1 MDGLLRMTIPALK
14 RPTAASHMIAMN
26 DDGTWI
32 GAIQIIDQGCNT
44 ISMLDNCAT
53 CDALRCFKCAN
64 NTYLDDNI
72 CVQKCTGGRIPID
85 DGSYG
90 VGKYCAGMSDND
102 ITFGKVKGT
111 HVVPVAPCKKDV
123 TYVGTCTSTVAE
135 CPLKRVMN
143 LDACKLACEQDLECV
158 ALTYDSKEQK
168 CWVWNTKTT
177 ERATTTIEGDY
188 ISCTSTSQ
196 LQKISDAAT
205 ITVLW
210 EDSDLS
216 SSSLLWSEHLK
227 KECDTAT
234 ATLQTSKPV
243 ETKEMC
249 TFMCN
254 NDKACDGFTYDSKN
268 KICTLLHGCSATKAA
283 TGAAATDTST
293 LLMSSRTTMCQWETI
308 SKKKCNTGGD
318 DKTLVDRGQIGPL
331 ACRLLCAA
339 QSTASCQCYSI
350 KSSDGTCYLSQATAI
365 ALESDVTYTSYKK
378 GTCSKG
384 YYDGDVTTDKN
395 GKNWVEHLF
404 PIVPLTSSVEKEYM
418 TKKLPY
424 KIETIRCKD
433 KTNAITSW
441 DKCKAANIALQVQE
455 QRRNIFSCRE
465 KSSTGSCSTFYKGC
479 TKCNN
484 DAFNLDKYAPW
495 NYTMAQQYCMA
506 KPLNTAIVTKYD
518 ATKSWA
524 QAKLFCEAKGA
535 RLPTRD
541 ELCPSGKDSE
551 PVGGYCD
558 GKGTDRWAAVSD
570 VTNEYVGCSS
580 DLSGDGKKRGCYTH
594 TEHTGVVPTWATDS
608 TGRWHGYVYCAEGE
622 TYQGP
627 PSDLFQNKA
636 CPDDVGTYAFPI
648 GTQENSDNWP
658 YGCIEIEG
666 EGLYFNGKT
675 DSTELEVGNGKTIRS
690 LCNIPVI
697 FSQRESE
704 STTAKLGVTSHI
716 QLNYPLLDIPMR
728 KRSACPLAYPYPLE
742 YTTDNWYCYKESDG
756 NTAGGDECSY
766 FGNLPTPSGQGSWN
780 ENKADCS
787 SITTPVSDNP
797 KHVVVVVDHGTKDS
811 AWKSG
816 VQIIRS
822 PIEDRGCE
830 FGCGRCDAA
839 DHCLECHLSMFL
851 SGGKCH
857 KQCMLGDTVVLPIN
871 TIGGVCLPCFHPPL
885 PTIACQDIPGWQDTS
900 TYTCND
906 YRTNGWC
913 VGNKIVNT
921 NYKDYGAETNCCD
934 CGKDATVPSTSNKI
948 PHLSIKR
955 THAST
960 DVSFIVPSTRT
971 FQLQVHKNDVST
983 THEMIL
989 HIKSGHDLFNYK
1001 DNIPSVTMSG
1011 IENSNCI
1018 VTSISTT
1025 AKTLRISLTPIQS
1038 STPCIFAQ
1046 GNIVNVTLINT
1057 DCKQCLAANPLPNQ
1071 MIRTTIQWSSISATA
1086 RTTSISSSSCPT
1098 SWYKTKPTRTC
1109 KSPNGRTSH
1118 RDIKAENIGY
1128 KTRIDLSCDRNKE
1141 NECDISLK
1149 KYVAS
1154 DGTIV
1159 TSTHDAGVDVTTGT
1173 ETKLSY
1179 LFDQSLTT
1187 KQFFP
1192 PDSYFRTASKTT
1204 DNTIKL
1210 VFQEPKRLSNIK
1222 YRPTFSGYTSGQ
1234 QGTQQMIKY
1243 KITIKEAYV
1252 NAPNGIQFT
1261 DLVLDDWRMCRTG
1274 KETQRSRYKT
1284 AVEKNCPGQWT
1295 NQGWNHLFTYGYS
1308 VDLPVPN
1315 PDWSSLYGKRPMFVK
1330 EVWIEMKYVH
1340 NKIYGNIGTG
1350 MDELEIW
1357 EYSSDQ
1363 GMSNDQCGCG
1373 GTSQIVPDPTFSIT
1387 FNKGVA
1393 TMFPSQ
1399 LKGTN
1404 GLMQT
1409 MDTAV
1414 VKTNSDIKKWTNPT
1428 GRPWTYS
1435 YLPTGA
1441 HRIALFSFD
1450 HDANTNSWEGETSTK
1465 DLVDLSYVGGP
1476 LKLVSGDDAM
1486 STPPNLNK
1494 YAGPGSFLTSAN
1506 SVKYMKWEKRS
1517 TAYTLGSSGKDRTWI
1532 AWYKGS
1538 QKENENGQ
1546 WQCTVSIFGDE
1557 TKNVAAGLGIENGK
1571 ICIGNDGTQIG
1582 TTNVADDKWHMLAW
1596 TYKQSTQVMTAYVD
1610 VAGVMTAEATMTTWT
1625 RPEDCHLW
1633 NIGGGSVVDG
1643 HKSPDKLDEVAV
1655 YQTEIAKEYLQDLYD
1670 VYMANKAHE
1679 PRLHAVIGPDGTYS
1693 GIDTIKGN
1701 ALKIMRDDSAQGY
1714 DLSSQWT
1721 MDFFTKGPYTHL
1733 PNIQY
1738 PSTYTNIKYHAL
1750 TRGYSQDEQMLI
1762 ESSGWVGT
1770 RIGNSFEHMSPKGN
1784 KIMFE
1789 GKGEWKR
1796 VTIVA
1801 KGGKTYFYLDT
1812 VLWGTASKSSKSE
1825 ILFLGTAGIGTYLH
1839 TNDAQGPA
1847 YHDWGKLADFRV
1859 WKYALTTEQ
1868 ISELPNTKNTKIKT
1882 EEYISP
1888 TRECKRGEYCIAEV
1902 GKCMP
1907 NIHPVATPTWLG
1919 ERNCGCGITQFA
1931 GFCSQCDHYL
1941 CTGTCRWPM
1950 CDDIDDIVYND
1961 YNHNNI
1967 VDQKN
1972 NLILKKD
1979 QNKNKLY
1986 DHPCRCSSFS
1996 SWSLATPTKMSEL
2009 AVDTTMTN
2017 HQYIMTNDTS
2027 YWMSPMTD
2035 QLWSYTTPKPIYG
2048 TWEYNENGWNPT
2060 LKKETAVT
2068 TNTVSNG
2075 KTARVMLWG
2084 AGGSSA
2090 FGSYYLGAQGGGS
2103 GGYLEIDVPCDN
2115 TAYAIVVGH
2124 GGLAPTTGKD
2134 LSNGQ
2139 YGGGANHNY
2148 VANKHSGNGG
2158 GLSGLFTGTATAN
2171 ALKVDVEANNL
2182 VAYAL
2187 VGGGGGG
2194 GTIGLGNC
2202 NGGGGGGACSNKD
2215 DTACVGGDGRGPEI
2229 SGNSM
2234 NGGKG
2239 GTKSEGGAGGAKSG
2253 KGIPGLKGSRINGGR
2268 GPGGGGG
2275 GGYNGGGGGGSDY
2288 GTDGTG
2294 TGAGGGSGFLDAK
2307 LLNRGWHI
2315 SGQSGINGG
2324 SKIINGICDP
2334 NPQTAGN
2341 CGSDCNDF
2349 QGKGGAAPRSDSTYY
2364 QGRVGVGGTAK
2375 KGDVTSEA
2383 GGNGM
2388 IVFDM
2393 GDGNVKVFKETTE
2406 NNGIQYFT
2414 CSSTQ
2419 PIPPP
2424 PTVESFACTSSTA
2437 KTDINGGVGS
2447 SIGFGCVFKDN
2458 KDKRYVR
2465 PKSISTEYNKVAMIS
2480 LESIWSTIDS
2490 GEFGFVDRAP
2500 RSALVYVRS
2509 EITNPVCSHKGQ
2521 CTKTSSFDVLN
2532 TCTETCSINRLL
2544 ERKCKCGSG
2553 GSDPTCIPGDQCTS
2567 DNKCIQQCKEGQW
2580 SSEDK
2585 CICGNGPTKADRKT
2599 CDQGE
2604 ACHHETG
2611 TCVKDPCLFQDGKG
2625 TTSNICVCAG
2635 PTESEICMKGQ
2646 YCIGG
2651 PNEKPC
2657 QSKCNGIITA
2667 ALACINK
2674 DTEKIYKPRT
2684 IRTID
2689 PFGLER
2695 ERKFRRD

>member
-210 EDSDLS
+210 EDGDLS

-551 PVGGYCD
+551 PAGGYCD

-627 PSDLFQNKA
+627 PSDLFQNKV
-636 CPDDVGTYAFPI
+636 CPDNEGTYAFPI

-675 DSTELEVGNGKTIRS
+675 DSTELEVGNGKTIHS
-690 LCNIPVI
+690 LCNIPFI

-704 STTAKLGVTSHI
+704 STTATTPKLGVTSHI

-811 AWKSG
+811 AWKAG

-934 CGKDATVPSTSNKI
+934 CGKDATVPSTSNNI

-1046 GNIVNVTLINT
+1046 GNTVNVTLINT

-1128 KTRIDLSCDRNKE
+1128 KTRIDLSCDR
-1141 NECDISLK
+1141 
-1149 KYVAS
+1149 
-1154 DGTIV
+1154 
-1159 TSTHDAGVDVTTGT
+1159 
-1173 ETKLSY
+1173 
-1179 LFDQSLTT
+1179 
-1187 KQFFP
+1187 
-1192 PDSYFRTASKTT
+1192 
-1204 DNTIKL
+1204 
-1210 VFQEPKRLSNIK
+1210 
-1222 YRPTFSGYTSGQ
+1222 
-1234 QGTQQMIKY
+1234 
-1243 KITIKEAYV
+1243 
-1252 NAPNGIQFT
+1252 
-1261 DLVLDDWRMCRTG
+1261 
-1274 KETQRSRYKT
+1274 
-1284 AVEKNCPGQWT
+1284 
-1295 NQGWNHLFTYGYS
+1295 
-1308 VDLPVPN
+1308 
-1315 PDWSSLYGKRPMFVK
+1315 
-1330 EVWIEMKYVH
+1330 
-1340 NKIYGNIGTG
+1340 
-1350 MDELEIW
+1350 
-1357 EYSSDQ
+1357 
-1363 GMSNDQCGCG
+1363 
-1373 GTSQIVPDPTFSIT
+1373 
-1387 FNKGVA
+1387 
-1393 TMFPSQ
+1393 
-1399 LKGTN
+1399 
-1404 GLMQT
+1404 
-1409 MDTAV
+1409 
-1414 VKTNSDIKKWTNPT
+1414 
-1428 GRPWTYS
+1428 
-1435 YLPTGA
+1435 
-1441 HRIALFSFD
+1441 
-1450 HDANTNSWEGETSTK
+1450 
-1465 DLVDLSYVGGP
+1465 
-1476 LKLVSGDDAM
+1476 
-1486 STPPNLNK
+1486 
-1494 YAGPGSFLTSAN
+1494 
-1506 SVKYMKWEKRS
+1506 
-1517 TAYTLGSSGKDRTWI
+1517 
-1532 AWYKGS
+1532 
-1538 QKENENGQ
+1538 
-1546 WQCTVSIFGDE
+1546 
-1557 TKNVAAGLGIENGK
+1557 
-1571 ICIGNDGTQIG
+1571 
-1582 TTNVADDKWHMLAW
+1582 
-1596 TYKQSTQVMTAYVD
+1596 
-1610 VAGVMTAEATMTTWT
+1610 
-1625 RPEDCHLW
+1625 
-1633 NIGGGSVVDG
+1633 
-1643 HKSPDKLDEVAV
+1643 
-1655 YQTEIAKEYLQDLYD
+1655 
-1670 VYMANKAHE
+1670 
-1679 PRLHAVIGPDGTYS
+1679 
-1693 GIDTIKGN
+1693 
-1701 ALKIMRDDSAQGY
+1701 
-1714 DLSSQWT
+1714 
-1721 MDFFTKGPYTHL
+1721 
-1733 PNIQY
+1733 
-1738 PSTYTNIKYHAL
+1738 
-1750 TRGYSQDEQMLI
+1750 
-1762 ESSGWVGT
+1762 
-1770 RIGNSFEHMSPKGN
+1770 
-1784 KIMFE
+1784 
-1789 GKGEWKR
+1789 
-1796 VTIVA
+1796 
-1801 KGGKTYFYLDT
+1801 
-1812 VLWGTASKSSKSE
+1812 
-1825 ILFLGTAGIGTYLH
+1825 
-1839 TNDAQGPA
+1839 
-1847 YHDWGKLADFRV
+1847 
-1859 WKYALTTEQ
+1859 
-1868 ISELPNTKNTKIKT
+1868 
-1882 EEYISP
+1882 
-1888 TRECKRGEYCIAEV
+1888 
-1902 GKCMP
+1902 
-1907 NIHPVATPTWLG
+1907 
-1919 ERNCGCGITQFA
+1919 
-1931 GFCSQCDHYL
+1931 
-1941 CTGTCRWPM
+1941 
-1950 CDDIDDIVYND
+1950 
-1961 YNHNNI
+1961 
-1967 VDQKN
+1967 
-1972 NLILKKD
+1972 
-1979 QNKNKLY
+1979 
-1986 DHPCRCSSFS
+1986 
-1996 SWSLATPTKMSEL
+1996 
-2009 AVDTTMTN
+2009 
-2017 HQYIMTNDTS
+2017 
-2027 YWMSPMTD
+2027 
-2035 QLWSYTTPKPIYG
+2035 
-2048 TWEYNENGWNPT
+2048 
-2060 LKKETAVT
+2060 
-2068 TNTVSNG
+2068 
-2075 KTARVMLWG
+2075 
-2084 AGGSSA
+2084 
-2090 FGSYYLGAQGGGS
+2090 
-2103 GGYLEIDVPCDN
+2103 
-2115 TAYAIVVGH
+2115 
-2124 GGLAPTTGKD
+2124 
-2134 LSNGQ
+2134 
-2139 YGGGANHNY
+2139 
-2148 VANKHSGNGG
+2148 
-2158 GLSGLFTGTATAN
+2158 
-2171 ALKVDVEANNL
+2171 
-2182 VAYAL
+2182 
-2187 VGGGGGG
+2187 
-2194 GTIGLGNC
+2194 
-2202 NGGGGGGACSNKD
+2202 
-2215 DTACVGGDGRGPEI
+2215 
-2229 SGNSM
+2229 
-2234 NGGKG
+2234 
-2239 GTKSEGGAGGAKSG
+2239 
-2253 KGIPGLKGSRINGGR
+2253 
-2268 GPGGGGG
+2268 
-2275 GGYNGGGGGGSDY
+2275 
-2288 GTDGTG
+2288 
-2294 TGAGGGSGFLDAK
+2294 
-2307 LLNRGWHI
+2307 
-2315 SGQSGINGG
+2315 
-2324 SKIINGICDP
+2324 
-2334 NPQTAGN
+2334 
-2341 CGSDCNDF
+2341 
-2349 QGKGGAAPRSDSTYY
+2349 
-2364 QGRVGVGGTAK
+2364 
-2375 KGDVTSEA
+2375 
-2383 GGNGM
+2383 
-2388 IVFDM
+2388 
-2393 GDGNVKVFKETTE
+2393 
-2406 NNGIQYFT
+2406 
-2414 CSSTQ
+2414 
-2419 PIPPP
+2419 
-2424 PTVESFACTSSTA
+2424 
-2437 KTDINGGVGS
+2437 
-2447 SIGFGCVFKDN
+2447 
-2458 KDKRYVR
+2458 
-2465 PKSISTEYNKVAMIS
+2465 
-2480 LESIWSTIDS
+2480 
-2490 GEFGFVDRAP
+2490 
-2500 RSALVYVRS
+2500 
-2509 EITNPVCSHKGQ
+2509 
-2521 CTKTSSFDVLN
+2521 
-2532 TCTETCSINRLL
+2532 
-2544 ERKCKCGSG
+2544 
-2553 GSDPTCIPGDQCTS
+2553 
-2567 DNKCIQQCKEGQW
+2567 
-2580 SSEDK
+2580 
-2585 CICGNGPTKADRKT
+2585 
-2599 CDQGE
+2599 
-2604 ACHHETG
+2604 
-2611 TCVKDPCLFQDGKG
+2611 
-2625 TTSNICVCAG
+2625 
-2635 PTESEICMKGQ
+2635 
-2646 YCIGG
+2646 
-2651 PNEKPC
+2651 
-2657 QSKCNGIITA
+2657 
-2667 ALACINK
+2667 
-2674 DTEKIYKPRT
+2674 
-2684 IRTID
+2684 
-2689 PFGLER
+2689 
-2695 ERKFRRD
+2695 